1 MVFFFL
7 VKTSITFGI
16 VEDSNFYNL
25 VEYLCFISFCIPS
38 YFIAKTFLNKR
49 REEKKKLDYNKKLSD
64 SLIRQS
70 HNEIFFSGNVE
81 AGSAILSKEVSDTI
95 ESDRCSFWLYN
106 NDHTSIY
113 YCIKKLA

>member
-49 REEKKKLDYNKKLSD
+49 REEKKKLDYNKKRAKIFS
-64 SLIRQS
+64 INAAMFEYNKII
-70 HNEIFFSGNVE
+70 NEFS
-81 AGSAILSKEVSDTI
+81 
-95 ESDRCSFWLYN
+95 
-106 NDHTSIY
+106 
-113 YCIKKLA
+113 